1 MAKKQRGKPKGE
13 TVAKK
18 QKGRQRGE
26 GEEREK
32 VQAVELNGRTSD
44 KDECN
49 ERVDR
54 TGREGSDRSVD
65 NRVTAKD
72 GRRWTGRGANR
83 RGQKASERSKSKKCR
98 GSLGVLSR
106 RKRDDDGKRVQ
117 GAEPARANGK
127 RQTAN
132 GKRQTAKRVRGSV
145 GVSLTTVRVG

>member
-1 MAKKQRGKPKGE
+1 M
-13 TVAKK
+13 
-18 QKGRQRGE
+18 
-26 GEEREK
+26 
-32 VQAVELNGRTSD
+32 QAVELNGPTSD

-72 GRRWTGRGANR
+72 ERRWT
-83 RGQKASERSKSKKCR
+83 QKASKRSKSKKCQ

-106 RKRDDDGKRVQ
+106 RKRDDDGKRMQ

-132 GKRQTAKRVRGSV
+132 GKEGSRVRGLV
-145 GVSLTTVRVG
+145 RVSLTTVRVG